1 MIENIWGKYYERTK
15 DLPPR
20 PTLVQAVELVKEK
33 NEALDL
39 GPGAL
44 TDVKYL
50 LSIGFSHVTAVD
62 RNPVSKEAISD
73 FPEEKVS
80 YVTSSFENFDFPE
93 NKYDLINAQY
103 SLPFSPP
110 TTFEKVISGAIGALK
125 ENGILVGQ
133 FFGKNDE
140 WTTNEES
147 MTFHSREEAEKLLS
161 GLKVVSF
168 EEVES
173 DKKTA
178 SGVMKHWHVFNF
190 VAVK

>member
-1 MIENIWGKYYERTK
+1 MSENIWKQYYERTK
-15 DLPPR
+15 ELPPR
-20 PTLVQAVELVKEK
+20 PTLVKAVELVKDK

-44 TDVKYL
+44 IDVKYL
-50 LSIGFSHVTAVD
+50 SSIGFNHITAVD

-80 YVTSSFENFDFPE
+80 YVTSSFEDFEFPE

-103 SLPFSPP
+103 SLPFNPP
-110 TTFEKVISGAIGALK
+110 TTFDKVIGGAIRALK
-125 ENGILVGQ
+125 ENGVLVGQ

-140 WTTNEES
+140 WISNEKT
-147 MTFHSREEAEKLLS
+147 MTFHSREEAERLLS
-161 GLKVVSF
+161 GLKIVSF

-173 DKKTA
+173 GK
-178 SGVMKHWHVFNF
+178 GVRYPFHWILIY
-190 VAVK
+190 